1 MRYRVKF
8 ECTQEYSV
16 VIEADSAEEARLM
29 VQAGEYDDRDCDL
42 VDEYGFEVHNAELVT
57 E

>member
-1 MRYRVKF
+1 MQYKVTF
-8 ECTQEYSV
+8 QCTQEYAV
-16 VIEADSAEEARLM
+16 VIEADTAEEARLM